1 MTWCTNRVCDF
12 CRPADCQGHLMLW
25 RETGMCG
32 FQSERMMM
40 LGEHPQH
47 LCMRVTKSDPLILI
61 SAAGATTHWL
71 FVCFFNSQRA
81 TQEPME
87 KCPSFL
93 YSLSSKT
100 KLKEISVSV
109 TFNKNYFFYE
119 IVSVLK
125 SLKLSWNISW
135 QTSSYWGDTQHD
147 RTYFTYTWKPRWTLS
162 HELKQFKICFSNII
176 RFWIVLMQLKL

>member
-1 MTWCTNRVCDF
+1 MTWCTNWVCDF
-12 CRPADCQGHLMLW
+12 CRPADCQGDLMLW
-25 RETGMCG
+25 RETGMCS

-71 FVCFFNSQRA
+71 FVCFLIGDR
-81 TQEPME
+81 
-87 KCPSFL
+87 C
-93 YSLSSKT
+93 
-100 KLKEISVSV
+100 
-109 TFNKNYFFYE
+109 
-119 IVSVLK
+119 
-125 SLKLSWNISW
+125 LKLSWNISW

-147 RTYFTYTWKPRWTLS
+147 RTYFTYTWKPRWTQS